1 MAHSPF
7 DVSLA
12 HGQSMHWKLGG
23 SGWATWSWS
32 VNAAEQKV
40 HASYVGPEVLAGFM
54 NGVRALLL
62 GCSATFVTFVDEPS
76 GTRVFFNQAEK
87 EVFVQ
92 IVEFAD
98 LNEPSSWWS
107 DARLVW
113 AGRLPTEAFVGS
125 FMAMIKELLSEH
137 GTDGYRR
144 RWGYEFPVLEWA
156 ALQTAH
162 SSR

>member
-1 MAHSPF
+1 MN
-7 DVSLA
+7 D
-12 HGQSMHWKLGG
+12 
-23 SGWATWSWS
+23 
-32 VNAAEQKV
+32 AEQKV
-40 HASYVGPEVLAGFM
+40 HASYVGAEVLAGFM

-62 GCSATFVTFVDEPS
+62 GCSATFVTFVDEPN
-76 GTRVFFNQAEK
+76 GTRVFFNQTEK

-98 LNEPSSWWS
+98 LSEPSSWWS

-113 AGRLPTEAFVGS
+113 AGRVPTEAFVRA
-125 FMAMIKELLSEH
+125 FMAMIEELLSEH

-156 ALQTAH
+156 ALQAAH